1 MDFKALFSQL
11 VVFFGKLTQPQKII
25 IGGAVAGIIG
35 FLIFLVV
42 YTSQGSKSENDGYQV
57 LFDQLSAQDAA
68 QVVEQLEKDKIPY
81 RIPRENVI
89 EVPKEVVYKERITI
103 ASLGIPKEGHVGF
116 ELFDKQEFGATNFD
130 QDVKFRRALEGEL
143 ARSIDSL
150 SPVEKSSVS
159 LALPK
164 ETLFVEEAV
173 PPSASVMVQLYPDR
187 KLTPKQI
194 RGIKKLVAS
203 AVPKLTPENVVLID
217 SDGESLG
224 DNDDASAM
232 GELSAIQQQY
242 KAKEEKKQEEKIIN
256 VLAPFIGG
264 KDRVVAKVT
273 IEYDFSEQSSTSE
286 KFDPENVVRS
296 EQTSEEKRD
305 GAAVPAAPGGV
316 PGAVSNVGPV
326 EGLAAG
332 NGSGEKY
339 EKTTGTTN
347 YEVSKTVSTTKLEFA
362 RIKRM
367 TAAVVVDGKYE
378 AKKDEAGE
386 LTDEVEY
393 VALDETQIQ
402 AIDAL
407 VKQSI
412 GVDDQRGDQV
422 TVRNFEF
429 QASKEGMKSK
439 DAASK
444 TSQFVD
450 TYLAPFAS
458 VFKYLLVMVILFV
471 AYKKIIM
478 PFAER
483 MLEFSRDEEEF
494 EKPNLEIADN
504 EDEDLAEKV
513 QQMRK
518 KVENQLGLGDNFN
531 EDELKYD
538 VLLEKVRE
546 IAEEHPEEIASLI
559 QALIDEESGPSEAPK
574 R

>member
-1 MDFKALFSQL
+1 MDFKTLFSQL
-11 VVFFGKLTQPQKII
+11 VVFYGKLTQAQKII
-25 IGGAVAGIIG
+25 IGTAVAGIIA
-35 FLIFLVV
+35 FLVFLVV
-42 YTSQGSKSENDGYQV
+42 YTSEGKKGDNDGYQV
-57 LFDQLSAQDAA
+57 LFEQLSGEDAA
-68 QVVEQLEKDKIPY
+68 KVIEQLEKDKIPY

-130 QDVKFRRALEGEL
+130 QEVKFRRALEGEL

-194 RGIKKLVAS
+194 RGIKKLVAA
-203 AVPKLTPENVVLID
+203 AVPKLTPENVALINAE
-217 SDGESLG
+217 GETLG

-232 GELSAIQQQY
+232 GELSGIQQQY
-242 KAKEEKKQEEKIIN
+242 KTKEEKKQEEKIIN

-296 EQTSEEKRD
+296 EQSSEEKRE
-305 GAAVPAAPGGV
+305 GAAPQQVGGV
-316 PGAVSNVGPV
+316 PGAVSNIGPV
-326 EGLAAG
+326 EGLAG
-332 NGSGEKY
+332 GGGEKF

-347 YEVSKTVSTTKLEFA
+347 YEVSKTVSTTKMEFA

-378 AKKDEAGE
+378 PKKDAAGQP
-386 LTDEVEY
+386 TDEIEY

-412 GVDDQRGDQV
+412 GADEQRGDQV

-429 QASKEGMKSK
+429 QMSKDGMKSK
-439 DAASK
+439 DAVSK
-444 TSQFVD
+444 TSLFIS
-450 TYLAPFAS
+450 TYIAPFTP
-458 VFKYLLVMVILFV
+458 VFKYILVAIILFV
-471 AYKKIIM
+471 AYKKMII

-483 MLEFSRDEEEF
+483 MLEFSREEEEF
-494 EKPNLEIADN
+494 EKPNLEIADD

-513 QQMRK
+513 QLMRK
-518 KVENQLGLGDNFN
+518 KVENQLGLGENFN

-546 IAEEHPEEIASLI
+546 IAEDHPEEIASLI
-559 QALIDEESGPSEAPK
+559 QALIDEESIPADSPHK

>member
-11 VVFFGKLTQPQKII
+11 VIFFGKLTQAQKTI
-25 IGGAVAGIIG
+25 IGAAVAGIVA
-35 FLIFLVV
+35 FLVFLVV
-42 YTSQGSKSENDGYQV
+42 YNSESSSGENGYQV
-57 LFDQLSAQDAA
+57 LFDQLSSEDAA
-68 QVVEQLEKDKIPY
+68 KVIEQLEKDKIPY
-81 RIPRENVI
+81 RIPRDNVI
-89 EVPKEVVYKERITI
+89 EVPKDVVYKERITI
-103 ASLGIPKEGHVGF
+103 ASMGIPKEGHVGF

-130 QDVKFRRALEGEL
+130 QEVKFRRALEGEL

-150 SPVEKSSVS
+150 APVEKSSVS

-164 ETLFVEEAV
+164 ETLFVSEAV
-173 PPSASVMVQLYPDR
+173 PPSASVMVQLSEGG
-187 KLTPKQI
+187 KLSPKQI

-217 SDGESLG
+217 SEGEALG
-224 DNDDASAM
+224 DDDAAAAM
-232 GELSAIQQQY
+232 GELSSLQQQY
-242 KAKEEKKQEEKIIN
+242 KSKEEKKQEEKIIN

-264 KDRVVAKVT
+264 KDRIVAKVT

-286 KFDPENVVRS
+286 KFDPESVVRS
-296 EQTSEEKRD
+296 EQTLEEKRE
-305 GAAVPAAPGGV
+305 GAASAPVGGV
-316 PGAVSNVGPV
+316 PGAVSNIGPV
-326 EGLAAG
+326 EGLSAG
-332 NGSGEKY
+332 GSGEKY

-347 YEVSKTVSTTKLEFA
+347 YEISKTVSTTKMEFA
-362 RIKRM
+362 RLKRM

-378 AKKDEAGE
+378 PKKDPSGNPM
-386 LTDEVEY
+386 DEVEY
-393 VALDETQIQ
+393 VALDETQLQ

-412 GVDDQRGDQV
+412 GIDEQRGDV
-422 TVRNFEF
+422 VSIKNFEF
-429 QASKEGMKSK
+429 QATKEGMEPK

-444 TSQFVD
+444 TTEFID
-450 TYLAPFAS
+450 TYLAPFTPF
-458 VFKYLLVMVILFV
+458 FKYLFVAIILFI
-471 AYKKIIM
+471 AYKKIII

-483 MLEFSRDEEEF
+483 MLEFSREEE
-494 EKPNLEIADN
+494 EYDKPNLEIADD
-504 EDEDLAEKV
+504 EDEDLVEKV

-546 IAEEHPEEIASLI
+546 MAEEHPEEIASLI
-559 QALIDEESGPSEAPK
+559 QTLIDEESTPSDSGK

>member
-1 MDFKALFSQL
+1 MDFKTLFSQL
-11 VVFFGKLTQPQKII
+11 VVFYGKLTQAQKTI
-25 IGGAVAGIIG
+25 IGAAVAGIIA
-35 FLIFLVV
+35 FLVFLVV
-42 YTSQGSKSENDGYQV
+42 YTSDEKKGDNDGYQV
-57 LFDQLSAQDAA
+57 LFEQLNAEDSSK
-68 QVVEQLEKDKIPY
+68 VIEQLEKDKIPY

-130 QDVKFRRALEGEL
+130 QEVKFRRALEGEL

-150 SPVEKSSVS
+150 DPVEKSSVS

-173 PPSASVMVQLYPDR
+173 PPSASVMVQLQPDR

-194 RGIKKLVAS
+194 RGIKKLVAA
-203 AVPKLTPENVVLID
+203 AVPKLTPENVALIN
-217 SDGESLG
+217 SDGETLG

-242 KAKEEKKQEEKIIN
+242 KTKEEKKQEEKIIN

-296 EQTSEEKRD
+296 EQTSEEKRE
-305 GAAVPAAPGGV
+305 GAAPQQVGGV
-316 PGAVSNVGPV
+316 PGAVSNIGPV
-326 EGLAAG
+326 EGLAG
-332 NGSGEKY
+332 GGGEKF

-347 YEVSKTVSTTKLEFA
+347 YEVSKTVSTTKMEFA

-367 TAAVVVDGKYE
+367 TAAVVVDGKYQP
-378 AKKDEAGE
+378 KKDAAGQP
-386 LTDEVEY
+386 TDEIEY
-393 VALDETQIQ
+393 IALDETQIQ

-412 GVDDQRGDQV
+412 GADEQRGDQV

-429 QASKEGMKSK
+429 QASRDGMQPK
-439 DAASK
+439 DAVSK
-444 TSQFVD
+444 TSTFIA
-450 TYLAPFAS
+450 TYITPFAP
-458 VFKYLLVMVILFV
+458 VFKYILVAIILFV
-471 AYKKIIM
+471 AYKKIII

-483 MLEFSRDEEEF
+483 MLEFSREEEEF
-494 EKPNLEIADN
+494 EKPNLEIADD

-513 QQMRK
+513 QLMRK
-518 KVENQLGLGDNFN
+518 KVENQLGLGENFN

-546 IAEEHPEEIASLI
+546 IAEDHPEEIASLI
-559 QALIDEESGPSEAPK
+559 QALIDEESTPADSPHK

>member
-1 MDFKALFSQL
+1 MDFKTLFSQL
-11 VVFFGKLTQPQKII
+11 VVFFGKLTQAQKAI
-25 IGGAVAGIIG
+25 IGAAVAGIIA

-42 YTSQGSKSENDGYQV
+42 YSSEGSKKDNDGYQV
-57 LFDQLSAQDAA
+57 LFEQLSSEDAA
-68 QVVEQLEKDKIPY
+68 KVIEQLEKDKIPY

-89 EVPKEVVYKERITI
+89 EVPKDIVYKERITI
-103 ASLGIPKEGHVGF
+103 ASMGIPKEGHVGF

-130 QDVKFRRALEGEL
+130 QEVKFRRALEGEL

-150 SPVEKSSVS
+150 EPVEKSSVS

-164 ETLFVEEAV
+164 ETLFVAEEV
-173 PPSASVMVQLYPDR
+173 PPSASVMVQLQPDR
-187 KLTPKQI
+187 KLSPKQI
-194 RGIKKLVAS
+194 RGIKKLVAA
-203 AVPKLTPENVVLID
+203 AVPKLTPENVALI
-217 SDGESLG
+217 SAEGETLG
-224 DNDDASAM
+224 DNDEASAM

-242 KAKEEKKQEEKIIN
+242 KTKEEKKQEEKIIN
-256 VLAPFIGG
+256 VLSPFIGG
-264 KDRVVAKVT
+264 KERVVAKVT

-305 GAAVPAAPGGV
+305 GAAPAQVGGV
-316 PGAVSNVGPV
+316 PGAVSNIGPV
-326 EGLAAG
+326 QGLAG
-332 NGSGEKY
+332 GGGEKF

-347 YEVSKTVSTTKLEFA
+347 YEVSKTVSTTKMEFA

-367 TAAVVVDGKYE
+367 SAAVVVDGKYE
-378 AKKDEAGE
+378 PKKDAAGE
-386 LTDEVEY
+386 PTDELQY

-412 GVDDQRGDQV
+412 GSNEQRGDLV

-429 QASKEGMKSK
+429 QASKEGNKAK
-439 DAASK
+439 DGASK
-444 TSQFVD
+444 ASDFIA
-450 TYLAPFAS
+450 TYITPFAPI
-458 VFKYLLVMVILFV
+458 FKYLLVAVILFI
-471 AYKKIIM
+471 AYKKIII

-483 MLEFSRDEEEF
+483 MLEFSREEEEF
-494 EKPNLEIADN
+494 EKPNLEIADD

-513 QQMRK
+513 QLMRK

-546 IAEEHPEEIASLI
+546 IAEDHPEEIASLI
-559 QALIDEESGPSEAPK
+559 QALMDEESIPNTDASHK

>member
-11 VVFFGKLTQPQKII
+11 VVFFGKLNQAQKTI
-25 IGGAVAGIIG
+25 IGAAVAGIVA
-35 FLIFLVV
+35 FLVFLVV
-42 YTSQGSKSENDGYQV
+42 YTSEGSSGENSGYQV
-57 LFDQLSAQDAA
+57 LFDSLSPQDAA
-68 QVVEQLEKDKIPY
+68 QVVQQLEKDKIPY
-81 RIPRENVI
+81 KIPRDNVI
-89 EVPKEVVYKERITI
+89 EVPKDVVYKERITI
-103 ASLGIPKEGHVGF
+103 ASMGIPKEGHVGF

-130 QDVKFRRALEGEL
+130 QEVKFRRALEGEL

-150 SPVEKSSVS
+150 APVEKSSVS

-164 ETLFVEEAV
+164 ETLFVSEAV
-173 PPSASVMVQLYPDR
+173 PPSASVMVQLSADQ
-187 KLTPKQI
+187 KLSPKQI

-203 AVPKLTPENVVLID
+203 AVPKLTPENVALIN
-217 SDGESLG
+217 SEGETLG
-224 DNDDASAM
+224 DDDAASAM
-232 GELSAIQQQY
+232 GELSSMQQQY
-242 KAKEEKKQEEKIIN
+242 KSKEEKKQEEKILN

-264 KDRVVAKVT
+264 KDRIVAKVT

-286 KFDPENVVRS
+286 KYDPDNVVRS

-305 GAAVPAAPGGV
+305 GGTPASAVGGV
-316 PGAVSNVGPV
+316 PGAVSNIGPV
-326 EGLAAG
+326 QGLGG
-332 NGSGEKY
+332 NATGEKY

-347 YEVSKTVSTTKLEFA
+347 YEISKTVSTTKMEFA

-367 TAAVVVDGKYE
+367 TAAVAVDGKYE
-378 AKKDEAGE
+378 AKKGADGQPTEE
-386 LTDEVEY
+386 KEY
-393 VALDETQIQ
+393 IPLDETQLQ

-412 GVDDQRGDQV
+412 GVDEKRGDLV

-429 QASKEGMKSK
+429 QTTKEG
-439 DAASK
+439 DTK
-444 TSQFVD
+444 TPVTKTTAFID
-450 TYLAPFAS
+450 TYLAPFS
-458 VFKYLLVMVILFV
+458 TLFKYLFVAVILFI
-471 AYKKIIM
+471 AYKKIII

-494 EKPNLEIADN
+494 EKPNLEIADD
-504 EDEDLAEKV
+504 EDEDLVEKV

-518 KVENQLGLGDNFN
+518 KVESQLGLGESFN

-546 IAEEHPEEIASLI
+546 IAEEHAEEIASLI
-559 QALIDEESGPSEAPK
+559 QTLIDEETVPSDIMNK

>member
-11 VVFFGKLTQPQKII
+11 VVFFGKLTQAQKTII
-25 IGGAVAGIIG
+25 AAAVAGIVA

-42 YTSQGSKSENDGYQV
+42 YTSDSPGGNSGYQV
-57 LFDQLSAQDAA
+57 LFDQLSSEDAA
-68 QVVEQLEKDKIPY
+68 KVIAQLEKDKIPY

-89 EVPKEVVYKERITI
+89 EVPKDIVYKERITI
-103 ASLGIPKEGHVGF
+103 ASMGIPKEGHVGF

-130 QDVKFRRALEGEL
+130 QEVKFRRALEGEL

-150 SPVEKSSVS
+150 APVEKSSVS

-164 ETLFVEEAV
+164 ETLFVSEAV
-173 PPSASVMVQLYPDR
+173 APSASVMVQLHADA
-187 KLTPKQI
+187 KLSSKQI

-203 AVPKLTPENVVLID
+203 AVPKLIPENVVLIN
-217 SDGESLG
+217 SEGEALG
-224 DNDDASAM
+224 DDDAAAAM
-232 GELSAIQQQY
+232 GELSSMQQLY
-242 KAKEEKKQEEKIIN
+242 KTKEEKKQEEKIVN

-264 KDRVVAKVT
+264 KDRIVAKVT

-286 KFDPENVVRS
+286 KFDPDSVVRS
-296 EQTSEEKRD
+296 EQTLEEKRE
-305 GAAVPAAPGGV
+305 GAAPAQVGGV
-316 PGAVSNVGPV
+316 PGAVSNIGPV
-326 EGLAAG
+326 EGLSAG
-332 NGSGEKY
+332 GNGEKY

-347 YEVSKTVSTTKLEFA
+347 YEISKTVSTTKMEFA

-378 AKKDEAGE
+378 PKKDPAGAVTE
-386 LTDEVEY
+386 EMEY
-393 VALDETQIQ
+393 IALDETQLQ

-412 GVDDQRGDQV
+412 GVDEQRGDLV
-422 TVRNFEF
+422 SIRNFEF
-429 QASKEGMKSK
+429 QTSRAGMQPK

-444 TSQFVD
+444 TTAFVD
-450 TYLAPFAS
+450 TYLAPFAPL
-458 VFKYLLVMVILFV
+458 FKYLFVAVILFI
-471 AYKKIIM
+471 AYKKIII

-483 MLEFSRDEEEF
+483 MLEFSREEEAF
-494 EKPNLEIADN
+494 DKPNLEIADD
-504 EDEDLAEKV
+504 EDEDLVEKV

-559 QALIDEESGPSEAPK
+559 QTLIDEESTPSDTSK

>member
-11 VVFFGKLTQPQKII
+11 VVFFGKLTQAQKTI
-25 IGGAVAGIIG
+25 IGAAVAGIVG

-42 YTSQGSKSENDGYQV
+42 YTSEGSGGSGGEYQV
-57 LFDQLSAQDAA
+57 LFDQLSSEDAA
-68 QVVEQLEKDKIPY
+68 KVIEQLEKDKIPY
-81 RIPRENVI
+81 RIPRDNVI
-89 EVPKEVVYKERITI
+89 EVPKDVVYKERITI
-103 ASLGIPKEGHVGF
+103 ASMGIPKEGHVGF

-130 QDVKFRRALEGEL
+130 QEVKFRRALEGEL

-164 ETLFVEEAV
+164 ETLFVSEEV
-173 PPSASVMVQLYPDR
+173 PPSASVMVQLKDGG
-187 KLTPKQI
+187 KLTSKQI
-194 RGIKKLVAS
+194 RGIKKLVAA
-203 AVPKLTPENVVLID
+203 AVPKLTPENVTLID
-217 SDGESLG
+217 SEGEALG
-224 DNDDASAM
+224 DDDAAAAM
-232 GELSAIQQQY
+232 GELSAMQQQY
-242 KAKEEKKQEEKIIN
+242 KTKEEKKQEEKIVN

-264 KDRVVAKVT
+264 KDRIVAKVT

-286 KFDPENVVRS
+286 KYDPESVVRS
-296 EQTSEEKRD
+296 EQTSEEKRE
-305 GAAVPAAPGGV
+305 GAAPAPVGGV

-326 EGLAAG
+326 EGLAS
-332 NGSGEKY
+332 GSGGEKF

-347 YEVSKTVSTTKLEFA
+347 YEISKTVSTTKMEFA

-367 TAAVVVDGKYE
+367 SAAVVVDGKYE
-378 AKKDEAGE
+378 PKKDPNGVATE
-386 LTDEVEY
+386 EVEY
-393 VALDETQIQ
+393 IALDETQLQ

-412 GVDDQRGDQV
+412 GVNEERGDLV
-422 TVRNFEF
+422 SIRNFEF
-429 QASKEGMKSK
+429 QTSRAGMQPK

-444 TSQFVD
+444 TTEFVD
-450 TYLAPFAS
+450 MYLAPFAP
-458 VFKYLLVMVILFV
+458 VFKYLFVLIILFI
-471 AYKKIIM
+471 AYKKIII

-483 MLEFSRDEEEF
+483 MLEFSREEEEF
-494 EKPNLEIADN
+494 DKPNLEIADD

-559 QALIDEESGPSEAPK
+559 QTLIDEESIPNDASK

>member
-11 VVFFGKLTQPQKII
+11 VVFFGKLTQAQKMI
-25 IGGAVAGIIG
+25 IGAAVAGIIAFLV
-35 FLIFLVV
+35 FLIV
-42 YTSQGSKSENDGYQV
+42 YTSEGSSGSEGDYQV
-57 LFDQLSAQDAA
+57 LFDQLSAEDSAK
-68 QVVEQLEKDKIPY
+68 VIEQLEKDKIPY

-103 ASLGIPKEGHVGF
+103 ASMGIPKEGHVGF

-130 QDVKFRRALEGEL
+130 QEVKFRRALEGEL

-150 SPVEKSSVS
+150 APVEKSSVS

-164 ETLFVEEAV
+164 ETLFVSEEV
-173 PPSASVMVQLYPDR
+173 PPSASVMVQLADGG
-187 KLTPKQI
+187 KLTAKQI

-203 AVPKLTPENVVLID
+203 AVPKLTPENVTLID
-217 SDGESLG
+217 SEGEALG
-224 DNDDASAM
+224 DDEGAAAM
-232 GELSAIQQQY
+232 GELSALQQQY
-242 KAKEEKKQEEKIIN
+242 KSKEEKKQEEKIVN

-264 KDRVVAKVT
+264 KDRIVAKVT

-286 KFDPENVVRS
+286 KFDPESVVRS
-296 EQTSEEKRD
+296 EQTSEEKRE
-305 GAAVPAAPGGV
+305 GAAPAPVGGV

-326 EGLAAG
+326 EGLSTG
-332 NGSGEKY
+332 GSGEKY
-339 EKTTGTTN
+339 EKNTGTTN
-347 YEVSKTVSTTKLEFA
+347 YEISKTVSTTKMEFA

-378 AKKDEAGE
+378 PKKGPDGTPTEE
-386 LTDEVEY
+386 MEY
-393 VALDETQIQ
+393 IALDETQLQ

-412 GVDDQRGDQV
+412 GVDEQRGDQV
-422 TVRNFEF
+422 SIRNFEF
-429 QASKEGMKSK
+429 QTTKEGMEPK

-444 TSQFVD
+444 TTAFVD

-458 VFKYLLVMVILFV
+458 VFKYLFVAIILFV
-471 AYKKIIM
+471 AYKKIII

-483 MLEFSRDEEEF
+483 MLEFSREEEEF
-494 EKPNLEIADN
+494 DKPNLEIADD

-513 QQMRK
+513 QMMRK
-518 KVENQLGLGDNFN
+518 KVENQLGFGENFS

-538 VLLEKVRE
+538 VLLQKVRE

-559 QALIDEESGPSEAPK
+559 QTLIDEETGPK
-574 R
+574 T

>member
-1 MDFKALFSQL
+1 MDFKTLFSQL
-11 VVFFGKLTQPQKII
+11 VVFYGKLTQAQKII
-25 IGGAVAGIIG
+25 IGTAVAGIIA
-35 FLIFLVV
+35 FLVFLVV
-42 YTSQGSKSENDGYQV
+42 YTSEGKKGDNDGYQV
-57 LFDQLSAQDAA
+57 LFEQLNAEDSSK
-68 QVVEQLEKDKIPY
+68 VIEQLEKDKIPY

-130 QDVKFRRALEGEL
+130 QEVKFRRALEGEL

-150 SPVEKSSVS
+150 DPVEKSSVS

-173 PPSASVMVQLYPDR
+173 PPSASVMVQLKADR

-194 RGIKKLVAS
+194 RGIKKLVAA
-203 AVPKLTPENVVLID
+203 AVPKLTPENVALIN
-217 SDGESLG
+217 SDGETLG

-232 GELSAIQQQY
+232 GELSSIQQQY
-242 KAKEEKKQEEKIIN
+242 KTKEEKKQEEKIIN

-296 EQTSEEKRD
+296 EQSSEEKRE
-305 GAAVPAAPGGV
+305 GAAPQQVGGV
-316 PGAVSNVGPV
+316 PGAVSNIGPV
-326 EGLAAG
+326 EGLAG
-332 NGSGEKY
+332 GGGEKF

-347 YEVSKTVSTTKLEFA
+347 YEVSKTVSTTKMEFA

-378 AKKDEAGE
+378 PKKDATGQP
-386 LTDEVEY
+386 TDEIEY

-412 GVDDQRGDQV
+412 GADEQRGDQV

-429 QASKEGMKSK
+429 QMSKDGMKAK
-439 DAASK
+439 DAVSK
-444 TSQFVD
+444 TSLFIS
-450 TYLAPFAS
+450 TYIAPFTP
-458 VFKYLLVMVILFV
+458 VFKYILVAIILFI
-471 AYKKIIM
+471 AYKKIII

-483 MLEFSRDEEEF
+483 MLEFSREEEEF
-494 EKPNLEIADN
+494 EKPNLEIADD

-513 QQMRK
+513 QMMRK
-518 KVENQLGLGDNFN
+518 KVENQLGLGENFN

-546 IAEEHPEEIASLI
+546 IAEDHPEEIASLI
-559 QALIDEESGPSEAPK
+559 QALIDEESIPADSPHK

>member
-1 MDFKALFSQL
+1 MDFKTLFSQL
-11 VVFFGKLTQPQKII
+11 VVFYGKLTQAQKTI
-25 IGGAVAGIIG
+25 IGAAVAGIIA
-35 FLIFLVV
+35 FLVFLVV
-42 YTSQGSKSENDGYQV
+42 YTSDEKKGDNDGYQV
-57 LFDQLSAQDAA
+57 LFEQLNAEDSSK
-68 QVVEQLEKDKIPY
+68 VIEQLEKDKIPY

-130 QDVKFRRALEGEL
+130 QEVKFRRALEGEL

-150 SPVEKSSVS
+150 DPVEKSSVS

-173 PPSASVMVQLYPDR
+173 PPSASVMVQLKADR

-194 RGIKKLVAS
+194 RGIKKLVAA
-203 AVPKLTPENVVLID
+203 AVPKLTPENVALIN
-217 SDGESLG
+217 SDGETLG

-242 KAKEEKKQEEKIIN
+242 KTKEEKKQEEKIIN

-305 GAAVPAAPGGV
+305 GAAPQQVGGV
-316 PGAVSNVGPV
+316 PGAVSNIGPV
-326 EGLAAG
+326 EGLAG
-332 NGSGEKY
+332 GGGEKY

-347 YEVSKTVSTTKLEFA
+347 YEVSKTVSTTKMEFA

-367 TAAVVVDGKYE
+367 TAAVVVDGKYQP
-378 AKKDEAGE
+378 KKDAAGQP
-386 LTDEVEY
+386 TDEIEY

-412 GVDDQRGDQV
+412 GADEQRGDQV

-429 QASKEGMKSK
+429 QASKDGMQPK
-439 DAASK
+439 DAVSK
-444 TSQFVD
+444 TSTFIA
-450 TYLAPFAS
+450 TYITPFAP
-458 VFKYLLVMVILFV
+458 VFKYILVAIILFV
-471 AYKKIIM
+471 AYKKIII

-483 MLEFSRDEEEF
+483 MLEFSREEEEF
-494 EKPNLEIADN
+494 EKPNLEIADD

-513 QQMRK
+513 QLMRK
-518 KVENQLGLGDNFN
+518 KVENQLGLGENFN

-546 IAEEHPEEIASLI
+546 IAEDHPEEIASLI
-559 QALIDEESGPSEAPK
+559 QALIDEESTPADNPHK

>member
-1 MDFKALFSQL
+1 MDFKTLFSQL
-11 VVFFGKLTQPQKII
+11 VVFFGKLTQAQRAIV
-25 IGGAVAGIIG
+25 GAAVVGIIAFLV
-35 FLIFLVV
+35 FLIV
-42 YTSQGSKSENDGYQV
+42 YNSEDTGSQNEGYQV
-57 LFDQLSAQDAA
+57 LFEQLSAEDAA
-68 QVVEQLEKDKIPY
+68 KVIEQLEKDQIPY
-81 RIPRENVI
+81 KIPRENVI
-89 EVPKEVVYKERITI
+89 EVPKEVVYKERIAI
-103 ASLGIPKEGHVGF
+103 ASMGIPKEGHVGF

-130 QDVKFRRALEGEL
+130 QEIKFRRALEGEL

-164 ETLFVEEAV
+164 ETLFVSEEV

-194 RGIKKLVAS
+194 RGIKKLVAA
-203 AVPKLTPENVVLID
+203 AVPKLTPENVALID
-217 SDGESLG
+217 SEGETLG
-224 DNDDASAM
+224 DDDAAAQM
-232 GELSAIQQQY
+232 GELSALQQQY
-242 KAKEEKKQEEKIIN
+242 KTKEEKKQEEKIIN
-256 VLAPFIGG
+256 VLSPFIGG

-296 EQTSEEKRD
+296 EQSSEEKRE
-305 GAAVPAAPGGV
+305 GQAPPQVGGV
-316 PGAVSNVGPV
+316 PGAVSNIGPV
-326 EGLAAG
+326 EGLAG
-332 NGSGEKY
+332 NGGEKF

-367 TAAVVVDGKYE
+367 SAAVVVDGKYE
-378 AKKDEAGE
+378 PKKDAAGE
-386 LTDEVEY
+386 PLDEIEY
-393 VALDETQIQ
+393 VALDETQLQ

-412 GVDDQRGDQV
+412 GADETRGDQV

-429 QASKEGMKSK
+429 QASKEGSRPK

-444 TSQFVD
+444 TSEFISV
-450 TYLAPFAS
+450 YIAPFTP
-458 VFKYLLVMVILFV
+458 VFKYLLVAFILFV
-471 AYKKIIM
+471 AYKRIII

-494 EKPNLEIADN
+494 EKPNLEFGED

-546 IAEEHPEEIASLI
+546 IAEDHPEEIASLI
-559 QALIDEESGPSEAPK
+559 QALIDEESVPTENTHK

>member
-11 VVFFGKLTQPQKII
+11 VVFFGKLTQAQKII
-25 IGGAVAGIIG
+25 IGAAVSGIVAFLV
-35 FLIFLVV
+35 FLIV
-42 YTSQGSKSENDGYQV
+42 YTSKGSDGQNDGYQV

-68 QVVEQLEKDKIPY
+68 QVVEQLEKDQIPY

-89 EVPKEVVYKERITI
+89 EVPKEAVYKERITI
-103 ASLGIPKEGHVGF
+103 ASMGIPKEGHVGF

-130 QDVKFRRALEGEL
+130 QEVKLRRALEGEL

-164 ETLFVEEAV
+164 ETLFVSEEV

-187 KLTPKQI
+187 KLTSKQI
-194 RGIKKLVAS
+194 RGIKELVAS
-203 AVPKLTPENVVLID
+203 AVPKLTPENVALIN
-217 SDGESLG
+217 SEGETLG
-224 DNDDASAM
+224 DDDAASAM
-232 GELSAIQQQY
+232 GELSQLQQQY
-242 KAKEEKKQEEKIIN
+242 KSKEEKKQEEKIIN

-296 EQTSEEKRD
+296 EQTLEEKRQ
-305 GAAVPAAPGGV
+305 GAAPAPVGGV
-316 PGAVSNVGPV
+316 PGAVSNIGPV
-326 EGLAAG
+326 EGLDNNAA
-332 NGSGEKY
+332 GEKY
-339 EKTTGTTN
+339 EKTSGTTN
-347 YEVSKTVSTTKLEFA
+347 YEISKTVSTTKLEFA

-378 AKKDEAGE
+378 AKAGE
-386 LTDEVEY
+386 DGQPTDEVEY
-393 VALDETQIQ
+393 VALDETQLQ

-412 GVDDQRGDQV
+412 GVDDKRGDQV
-422 TVRNFEF
+422 TVSNFEF
-429 QASKEGMKSK
+429 QTSKAALQPK
-439 DAASK
+439 DAATK
-444 TSQFVD
+444 TSAFID
-450 TYLAPFAS
+450 TYLSPFAPLL
-458 VFKYLLVMVILFV
+458 KYLLVAIILFV

-483 MLEFSRDEEEF
+483 MLEFSREEEEY
-494 EKPNLEIADN
+494 EKPNLEIAED
-504 EDEDLAEKV
+504 EDEDLVEKV

-518 KVENQLGLGDNFN
+518 KVENQLGLGESFN

-538 VLLEKVRE
+538 VLIEKVRE
-546 IAEEHPEEIASLI
+546 VAEEHPEELASLI
-559 QALIDEESGPSEAPK
+559 QALIDEESAPGEM
-574 R
+574 RR

>member
-11 VVFFGKLTQPQKII
+11 VVFFGKLTQAQKTI
-25 IGGAVAGIIG
+25 IGAAVAGIVG

-42 YTSQGSKSENDGYQV
+42 YTSEGSSGSGGEYQV
-57 LFDQLSAQDAA
+57 LFDQLSSEDAA
-68 QVVEQLEKDKIPY
+68 KVIEQLEKDKIPY
-81 RIPRENVI
+81 RIPRDNVI
-89 EVPKEVVYKERITI
+89 EVPKDVVYKERITI
-103 ASLGIPKEGHVGF
+103 ASMGIPKEGHVGF

-130 QDVKFRRALEGEL
+130 QEVKFRRALEGEL

-164 ETLFVEEAV
+164 ETLFVSEEV
-173 PPSASVMVQLYPDR
+173 PPSASVMVQLKDGG
-187 KLTPKQI
+187 KLTSKQI
-194 RGIKKLVAS
+194 RGIKKLVAA
-203 AVPKLTPENVVLID
+203 AVPKLTPENVTLID
-217 SDGESLG
+217 SEGEALG
-224 DNDDASAM
+224 DDDAAAAM
-232 GELSAIQQQY
+232 GELSAMQQQY
-242 KAKEEKKQEEKIIN
+242 KTKEEKKQEEKIVN

-264 KDRVVAKVT
+264 KDRIVAKVT

-286 KFDPENVVRS
+286 KFDPESVVRS
-296 EQTSEEKRD
+296 EQTSEEKRE
-305 GAAVPAAPGGV
+305 GAAPAPVGGV

-326 EGLAAG
+326 EGLAS
-332 NGSGEKY
+332 GSGGEKF

-347 YEVSKTVSTTKLEFA
+347 YEISKTVSTTKMEFA

-367 TAAVVVDGKYE
+367 SAAVVVDGKYE
-378 AKKDEAGE
+378 PKKDAAGAATEE
-386 LTDEVEY
+386 LEY
-393 VALDETQIQ
+393 IALDETQLQ

-412 GVDDQRGDQV
+412 GVNEERGDLV
-422 TVRNFEF
+422 SIRNFEF
-429 QASKEGMKSK
+429 QTTKAGMQPK

-444 TSQFVD
+444 TTEFVD
-450 TYLAPFAS
+450 TYLAPFAP
-458 VFKYLLVMVILFV
+458 VFKYLFVAIILFI
-471 AYKKIIM
+471 AYKKIII

-483 MLEFSRDEEEF
+483 MLEFSREEEEF
-494 EKPNLEIADN
+494 DKPNLEITDD

-559 QALIDEESGPSEAPK
+559 QTLIDEESTPNDASK

>member
-11 VVFFGKLTQPQKII
+11 VVFFGKLTQAQKTIT
-25 IGGAVAGIIG
+25 GAAVAGIVA
-35 FLIFLVV
+35 FLVFLVV
-42 YTSQGSKSENDGYQV
+42 YTSDSPGGNSGYQV
-57 LFDQLSAQDAA
+57 LFDQLSSEDAA
-68 QVVEQLEKDKIPY
+68 KVIEQLEKDKVPY

-89 EVPKEVVYKERITI
+89 EVPKDIVYKERITI
-103 ASLGIPKEGHVGF
+103 ASMGIPKEGHVGF

-130 QDVKFRRALEGEL
+130 QEIKFRRALEGEL

-150 SPVEKSSVS
+150 APVEKSSVS

-164 ETLFVEEAV
+164 ETLFVSEAV
-173 PPSASVMVQLYPDR
+173 APSASVMVQLHADA
-187 KLTPKQI
+187 KLSSKQI

-203 AVPKLTPENVVLID
+203 AVPKLIPENVVLIN
-217 SDGESLG
+217 SEGEALG
-224 DNDDASAM
+224 DDDAAAAM
-232 GELSAIQQQY
+232 GELSSMQQQY
-242 KAKEEKKQEEKIIN
+242 KTKEEKKQEEKIVN

-264 KDRVVAKVT
+264 KDRIVAKVT

-286 KFDPENVVRS
+286 KFDPDSVVRS
-296 EQTSEEKRD
+296 EQTLEEKRE
-305 GAAVPAAPGGV
+305 GAAPAQVGGV
-316 PGAVSNVGPV
+316 PGAVSNIGPV
-326 EGLAAG
+326 EGLSAG
-332 NGSGEKY
+332 GNGEKY

-347 YEVSKTVSTTKLEFA
+347 YEISKTVSTTKMEFA

-367 TAAVVVDGKYE
+367 TAAVVVDGKY
-378 AKKDEAGE
+378 APKKDPAGLATE
-386 LTDEVEY
+386 EMEY
-393 VALDETQIQ
+393 IALDETQLQ

-412 GVDDQRGDQV
+412 GVDEQRGDLV
-422 TVRNFEF
+422 SIRNFEF
-429 QASKEGMKSK
+429 QTSRAGMVPK

-444 TSQFVD
+444 TTAFVD
-450 TYLAPFAS
+450 TYLAPFAPL
-458 VFKYLLVMVILFV
+458 FKYLFVAVILFI
-471 AYKKIIM
+471 AYKKIII

-483 MLEFSRDEEEF
+483 MLEFSREEEAF
-494 EKPNLEIADN
+494 DKPNLEIADD
-504 EDEDLAEKV
+504 EDEDLVEKV

-559 QALIDEESGPSEAPK
+559 QTLIDEESTPSDSSK